1 MLPVGE
7 ARERTRKQFQE
18 LPVEQ
23 KESALLP
30 ASVRLEGAS
39 FATSR
44 TLAKDLERAVTSLN
58 GAIESLDRTVSKD
71 LDRTVSKLDRNERPQ
86 IDSRH
91 TLHPSSQLKHP
102 ATVEPHADP
111 NEINVAFNSQVIYL
125 DSIETEEKL
134 TPSEPVHSRPL
145 LPSRIAII
153 GNYLP
158 RRCGI
163 ATFTTD
169 LCDAIHAEY
178 NATELLALPVN
189 DTPEG
194 YSYPARIRFEL
205 AQDELAS
212 YRQAADFLNFSNI
225 DLVCLQHE
233 YGIFGGASGAH
244 ILELLRRLHM
254 PVVTTLHTVLRDP
267 NPDQRIVM
275 LEIAALSDRLIVMS
289 RQSAEILQ
297 EVFHVPI
304 SKIDLIPHGIPDLPF
319 TDPNFYKDSFGTEGK
334 DVLLT
339 FGLLSPNKGIE
350 NVIQAMPSILARHSN
365 VVYMVSG
372 VTHPH
377 LIRHE
382 GEKYRRY
389 LQDLAKDLGVED
401 KVIFLNRFVSP
412 EELVELIGAA
422 DIYITPYKHKGQV
435 VSGTLTYALSAGKA
449 IISTPYLHAIELLDG
464 ERGVLVPFDDP
475 EAIAAKT
482 IELLDNSTAR
492 HAMRKRAYL
501 YTRDMVWHRVAQQ
514 YMGSFER
521 VYNERLRKPRA
532 TFSAQNTEKAL
543 DLLPPIKLDH
553 LCRMTDQTGIVEHA
567 IFVVPNYPE
576 GYATDDNARALIVT
590 VLLEEFG
597 GTASK
602 ETADLAS
609 RYLAFLWLAYDT
621 VTKRFRNSLSYDRQW
636 QEPEGSEDSHGRAL
650 WGLGTV
656 LGRSR
661 DAGLRGASGRL
672 FELAFPSALE
682 FKSPRA
688 WSFALLGLL
697 EYLEAFPGDRAA
709 LNAADSLAN
718 RLLHAYRAARTD
730 NWKWFEDE
738 LAYSNARLPQA
749 LIRAGLRNGNDAM
762 RAAGLE
768 ALDWLATVQRC
779 EVNGHFVPI
788 GSHGFYSK
796 KTQKARFDQQP
807 VEACAAVSAYLQ
819 AFRVTEDPRWR
830 KEAWTAFNWFLGDND
845 LQIALYDPTTGG
857 CRDGL
862 HPDRANQ
869 NQGAESTLSF
879 LMALLEMRK
888 MEEAAVAHIKS

>member
-1 MLPVGE
+1 MCAQVNSNPQRLRIRCCPVGE
-7 ARERTRKQFQE
+7 ASERRRKQIQE
-18 LPVEQ
+18 LPAEQ
-23 KESALLP
+23 KEVALLP
-30 ASVRLEGAS
+30 ESVRLLEGES
-39 FATSR
+39 LLGDSR
-44 TLAKDLERAVTSLN
+44 QTRHPLSQVTSPAVVEL
-58 GAIESLDRTVSKD
+58 
-71 LDRTVSKLDRNERPQ
+71 
-86 IDSRH
+86 
-91 TLHPSSQLKHP
+91 PSNQL
-102 ATVEPHADP
+102 
-111 NEINVAFNSQVIYL
+111 EIGLTYNPEVIGL
-125 DSIETEEKL
+125 DSIAIEEKFVPAAPL
-134 TPSEPVHSRPL
+134 HPRPL

-178 NATELLALPVN
+178 DSTELLALPVN

-194 YSYPARIRFEL
+194 YNYPARIRFEL

-233 YGIFGGASGAH
+233 YGIFGGSAGAH

-267 NPDQRIVM
+267 DPDQRRVM
-275 LEIAALSDRLIVMS
+275 EEIAALSDRLIVMS

-319 TDPNFYKDSFGTEGK
+319 IDPNFYKDGFGTEGK

-339 FGLLSPNKGIE
+339 FGLLSPNKGLE
-350 NVIQAMPSILARHSN
+350 NVIQALPEILKHHPN
-365 VVYMVSG
+365 VVYMISG

-377 LIRHE
+377 VLRHE

-389 LQDLAKDLGVED
+389 LHNLAKELGVESQ
-401 KVIFLNRFVSP
+401 VIFLNRFVSP

-449 IISTPYLHAIELLDG
+449 IISTPYLHAIELLAE
-464 ERGVLVPFDDP
+464 ERGMLVPFDDP
-475 EAIAAKT
+475 KSIASKT
-482 IELLDNSTAR
+482 VELLDNSTAR

-543 DLLPPIKLDH
+543 DLLPPINLDH
-553 LCRMTDQTGIVEHA
+553 LRRMTDQTGIVEHA

-597 GTASK
+597 SSATK

-609 RYLAFLWLAYDT
+609 RYLAFLWLAYDPI
-621 VTKRFRNSLSYDRQW
+621 TKRFRNSLSYDRQW

-656 LGRSR
+656 LGRSH

-718 RLLHAYRAARTD
+718 RLLHSYRAASTD

-749 LIRAGLRNGNDAM
+749 LIRAGRRSANDAM
-762 RAAGLE
+762 VAAGLE
-768 ALDWLATVQRC
+768 ALDWLAAVQRC
-779 EVNGHFVPI
+779 GNKGHFVPV

-819 AFRVTEDPRWR
+819 AYRVTEDPRWR

-845 LQIALYDPTTGG
+845 LQIALYDPSTGG

-888 MEEAAVAHIKS
+888 LEESAAPDNKP